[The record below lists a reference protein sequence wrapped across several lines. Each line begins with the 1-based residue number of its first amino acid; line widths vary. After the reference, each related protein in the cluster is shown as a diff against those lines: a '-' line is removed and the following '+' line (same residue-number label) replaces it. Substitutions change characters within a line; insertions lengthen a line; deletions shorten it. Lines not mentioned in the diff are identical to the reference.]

1 MNWLRVVVVRDN
13 LQSSQREELDATSHT
28 DHVTQVS
35 VTDTDS
41 MHILE

>member
-13 LQSSQREELDATSHT
+13 LQSTQREELDATSHT
-28 DHVTQVS
+28 DVTQVS

-41 MHILE
+41 MRILE